1 MCLCFHPSL
10 LVQGGGDSAAPPPA
24 PVVDDAAAE
33 ALREQVRSL
42 TATVKSLQSHGDPA
56 QLVAKVSSLEA
67 AMRDLRASHDAE
79 VKEHATRLADAGT
92 MTPRVQLPPGAH
104 TASLCECT
112 GGAAQLG
119 FSLVVSLQ
127 CRGSLS
133 AVPNVLVCSCC
144 ACGGDPAVGKQRQ
157 LIRIAGILFTC
168 VGLVGSRQRAVSIR
182 RRVSS
187 ID

>member
-1 MCLCFHPSL
+1 MHLSFKQIVDLSTTAQSSEFTVEQVIERFSPLADRTLDVTCVSAFHPSL

-92 MTPRVQLPPGAH
+92 MTPCPTPARSSHG
-104 TASLCECT
+104 
-112 GGAAQLG
+112 
-119 FSLVVSLQ
+119 
-127 CRGSLS
+127 
-133 AVPNVLVCSCC
+133 VLV
-144 ACGGDPAVGKQRQ
+144 
-157 LIRIAGILFTC
+157 
-168 VGLVGSRQRAVSIR
+168 
-182 RRVSS
+182 
-187 ID
+187 